1 MAARLP
7 TLVEAPLIA
16 SQAGRGHAEEAQ
28 AKALFETLESLAEA
42 ASVHLR
48 QGEPAEAIRLLQA
61 ACDEVGVEA
70 ISDWDQLRP
79 DSSGASVGIACTG
92 ARLLLCTA
100 LSQAGRHDEALDTAL
115 SAAVSADALLQ
126 ACVEDFNIHRIPELE
141 QPTVA
146 GSEATLGRQM
156 LEKVA
161 ELAVQARGCAAL
173 EIEFLENGSQPPSED
188 IDVFGQLA
196 ALHRD
201 GVNLAQRHLPEEHPV
216 RQRAEQALREWQVR
230 LGRVPSASSVRDS
243 QFSRASRSQHGSR
256 SAPGIGLPKHERMYL
271 GLPPAVDLKEH
282 RRRRRP
288 WSSTSG
294 MSMTSGASFDD
305 AEGLVYEED
314 SRESHSAPGSGLNA
328 GAHGVS
334 CESRGSTSS
343 SFWGHHSVKCG
354 DLYASSSAP
363 ASEFPRTPNW
373 SARRRVPGSFNM
385 AGSGGRA
392 SWALR
397 HAEPVQRVHD
407 QGKPGK
413 PNPFEDWISNGGSD
427 KIDLKKQIIQS
438 EAGIR
443 HFHKK
448 LKHESLQFKSV
459 FLRSEIGADELYEDR
474 MLYCDEGV
482 KILTKSGHR
491 DMPPCIVSRE
501 AKDLFRFYDVRC
513 PKRDTKHSAALSSY
527 GALLQASEGI
537 MAKKLP
543 SRRNAFRAKTE
554 EKREERLSVLA
565 GFTSTFNDDGSIQL
579 AC

>member
-61 ACDEVGVEA
+61 ACDEVG
-70 ISDWDQLRP
+70 
-79 DSSGASVGIACTG
+79 
-92 ARLLLCTA
+92 ARLVWGLGGNRLH
-100 LSQAGRHDEALDTAL
+100 GR
-115 SAAVSADALLQ
+115 AA
-126 ACVEDFNIHRIPELE
+126 P
-141 QPTVA
+141 
-146 GSEATLGRQM
+146 
-156 LEKVA
+156 
-161 ELAVQARGCAAL
+161 
-173 EIEFLENGSQPPSED
+173 
-188 IDVFGQLA
+188 
-196 ALHRD
+196 ALHRALA
-201 GVNLAQRHLPEEHPV
+201 GFGSGRERAQRHLPEEHPV

-243 QFSRASRSQHGSR
+243 QFSKASRSQHGSR

-565 GFTSTFNDDGSIQL
+565 GFTSTFNDDGSIKL

>member
-1 MAARLP
+1 
-7 TLVEAPLIA
+7 
-16 SQAGRGHAEEAQ
+16 
-28 AKALFETLESLAEA
+28 
-42 ASVHLR
+42 
-48 QGEPAEAIRLLQA
+48 
-61 ACDEVGVEA
+61 
-70 ISDWDQLRP
+70 
-79 DSSGASVGIACTG
+79 
-92 ARLLLCTA
+92 
-100 LSQAGRHDEALDTAL
+100 
-115 SAAVSADALLQ
+115 
-126 ACVEDFNIHRIPELE
+126 
-141 QPTVA
+141 
-146 GSEATLGRQM
+146 
-156 LEKVA
+156 
-161 ELAVQARGCAAL
+161 
-173 EIEFLENGSQPPSED
+173 
-188 IDVFGQLA
+188 VFGQLA

-243 QFSRASRSQHGSR
+243 QFSKASRSQHGSR